1 MDTQKKL
8 TNSTNIPHVNNAIK
22 NAESKIN
29 KTLKKTGSMCEI
41 TENRGKL
48 LARKKSYR
56 SEDILQWLQDCVI
69 WPARG
74 KKNSRM
80 YSGGHLSFALF
91 LPPPPTNL
99 LHGKDTRTYKKSPS
113 WGSLRSSWVIRED
126 DFLCTSISLTIFI
139 QTPFTHIDVCVST
152 RSNKQIWKE
161 ARERINKYFGFKKVI
176 NQKIRWANR

>member
-1 MDTQKKL
+1 MRSPKTEVNCWLERNLTGQK
-8 TNSTNIPHVNNAIK
+8 TTYSD
-22 NAESKIN
+22 SK
-29 KTLKKTGSMCEI
+29 TVLFDQQGE
-41 TENRGKL
+41 
-48 LARKKSYR
+48 
-56 SEDILQWLQDCVI
+56 
-69 WPARG
+69 

-80 YSGGHLSFALF
+80 YFGGHSSFAL
-91 LPPPPTNL
+91 LPPSPTNL

-126 DFLCTSISLTIFI
+126 HFLCTSISLTIFI